1 VIVGVDDAH
10 LLDELS
16 AVLVHQLALRRA
28 ATLVLT
34 LRTGQ
39 TAPDTVTALR
49 KDGHRTVEGHLYRAC
64 ANSVP
69 PTALSSPPC
78 SAEPK
83 SRSCVPLRAN
93 VSSRLLAWRP
103 PGERILVPGRVQ
115 RAPIAPR
122 A

>member
-1 VIVGVDDAH
+1 
-10 LLDELS
+10 
-16 AVLVHQLALRRA
+16 
-28 ATLVLT
+28 VLT

-64 ANSVP
+64 AKLGASDR
-69 PTALSSPPC
+69 AERAAC
-78 SAEPK
+78 SAETKP
-83 SRSCVPLRAN
+83 RSCVPLRAN

>member
-34 LRTGQ
+34 VRTGQ

-64 ANSVP
+64 AKLGASDRAERA
-69 PTALSSPPC
+69 AL
-78 SAEPK
+78 
-83 SRSCVPLRAN
+83 LR
-93 VSSRLLAWRP
+93 RD
-103 PGERILVPGRVQ
+103 
-115 RAPIAPR
+115 
-122 A
+122 